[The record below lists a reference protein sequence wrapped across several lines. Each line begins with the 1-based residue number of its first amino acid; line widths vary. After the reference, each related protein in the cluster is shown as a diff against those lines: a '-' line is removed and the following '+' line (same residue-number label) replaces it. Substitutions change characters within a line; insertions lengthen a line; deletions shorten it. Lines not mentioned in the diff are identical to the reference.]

1 MNRRLSSLVVVLF
14 LVAANASAIDPQTLA
29 RARRSMDDLNRVS
42 SDIAQA
48 TQRDAEI
55 LRHLRAAARG
65 LDDWQKNVAV
75 SKAAD
80 SISKAVQ
87 LSARSSERVRQA
99 VGAAK
104 EIIEP
109 AKASPNGAD
118 LSKLRAE
125 LHARPIEQMRQV
137 VGEEMD
143 VLARISTQVADIAS
157 ILTKAVADASS
168 ATLGRGD

>member
-1 MNRRLSSLVVVLF
+1 MNRRLSFLVVVL
-14 LVAANASAIDPQTLA
+14 LLAAANVAAIDPQTLA
-29 RARRSMDDLNRVS
+29 RARRSMDDLNRIS
-42 SDIAQA
+42 TDIAQE

-55 LRHLRAAARG
+55 LRHLRAASRG

-87 LSARSSERVRQA
+87 LAARSSQRVKQA
-99 VGAAK
+99 VQVAQ
-104 EIIEP
+104 EIIGP

-118 LSKLRAE
+118 LVKLRAE
-125 LHARPIEQMRQV
+125 LHARPIEQMRLV
-137 VGEEMD
+137 VAEEMD

-168 ATLGRGD
+168 STLGGGD